1 MLHGKT
7 EDTYFTIKEKNNV
20 GIVAVSNKRKY
31 KKEIVAIHNA
41 ANVALDAQR
50 AYEDRLATLKHRQKE
65 KKG

>member
-41 ANVALDAQR
+41 ANVALDVQR